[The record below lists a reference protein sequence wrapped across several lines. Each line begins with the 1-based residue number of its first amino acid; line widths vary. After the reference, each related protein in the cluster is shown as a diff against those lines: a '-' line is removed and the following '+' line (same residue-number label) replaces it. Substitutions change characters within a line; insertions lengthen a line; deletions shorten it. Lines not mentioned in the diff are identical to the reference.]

1 MQHPSRSNSP
11 VGSSLPT
18 VLIVDPFVEKTFPI
32 EAAIRALGY
41 DVVTLSTIAEGMA
54 AFDRLRPL
62 YVLTEL
68 RFTDGCGL
76 DFLRYALSTHPTAR
90 VVVHTWFADLQVA
103 VAATK
108 AGAYDFVPK
117 PTDSEFLANILLL
130 GAANVPEECKIL
142 DPNQLRRQHIEHV
155 MHTSRTNVSLAA
167 RTLLL
172 DRRSLQRL
180 LRRHEANQ

>member
-1 MQHPSRSNSP
+1 MQHPSRSNP
-11 VGSSLPT
+11 PDQSSRPT
-18 VLIVDPFVEKTFPI
+18 VLIVDPFVEKTVPI

-41 DVVTLSTIAEGMA
+41 HVVTSSTIAEGMA

-76 DFLRYALSTHPTAR
+76 DFVRYALSTHPAAR
-90 VVVHTWFADLQVA
+90 VVVHTWFADLRVA
-103 VAATK
+103 VSATK

-117 PTDSEFLANILLL
+117 PTDAEFLANILLL
-130 GAANVPEECKIL
+130 GAANVPEGCKIL
-142 DPNQLRRQHIEHV
+142 EPNQLRRQHIEHV
-155 MHTSRTNVSLAA
+155 MHASRTNVSLAA
-167 RTLLL
+167 RRLLL

-180 LRRHEANQ
+180 LRRHEASR